1 MTETPSASPRYPR
14 RGLAIPFL
22 VVGLVL
28 AASTAWWF
36 VLTHQIEVRLAA
48 QAEAL
53 RQQGWQVRYAS
64 MTTTGWPFRARVEI
78 PHIEVVA
85 PSGLGLAAPTLVAEA
100 NAWDPDQWVVLAP
113 DGLTLARPGK
123 GKVGIGGEALRFSVS
138 HLMDRFPDLR
148 AELFQPTFT
157 AHPGAEPFP
166 IASARRIQF
175 YARPHLTHGRAE
187 TDEIDV
193 KFVLTDARGR
203 SGGPVEGMTRSG
215 MLSADIEATV
225 QGASRL
231 QGPDAAGLFANWTRA
246 GGRFVAIHGELTA
259 GDSGAILSSEQLSA
273 GPDGRLRGRLA
284 LKADKPLPAIA
295 GLARSGSGAVD
306 RVGAVGAAAA
316 TAATGGQGDVALTVV
331 FRDGRTWLG
340 PFALAPAP
348 KLF

>member
-1 MTETPSASPRYPR
+1 MTETASASPRYPR
-14 RGLAIPFL
+14 RGLAVPFL
-22 VVGLVL
+22 VVGLLLV
-28 AASTAWWF
+28 AWTGWWF

-48 QAEAL
+48 QAESL

-64 MTTTGWPFRARVEI
+64 VTMTGWPFRARVEI
-78 PHIEVVA
+78 PHMEVIA
-85 PSGLGLAAPTLVAEA
+85 PSGMGVAAPTVVAEA

-113 DGLTLARPGK
+113 NGLTLARPGK
-123 GKVGIGGEALRFSVS
+123 GKVGVDGEGLRFSVS

-148 AELFQPTFT
+148 VELFKPVFT

-166 IASARRIQF
+166 ISSAGRIQF
-175 YARPHLTHGRAE
+175 YARPHLTAGRAS
-187 TDEIDV
+187 TDEMDV
-193 KFVLTDARGR
+193 KFVLDDARGR

-215 MLSADIEATV
+215 RLSADVEATI

-231 QGPDAAGLFANWTRA
+231 QGPDAVGLFANWTRA
-246 GGRFVAIHGELTA
+246 GGRFTAIHGELTA
-259 GDSGAILSSEQLSA
+259 GESGAVLSSDQLSA
-273 GPDGRLRGRLA
+273 GPDGRLLGRLA
-284 LKADKPLPAIA
+284 LKADKPMPAIA
-295 GLARSGSGAVD
+295 GLARSGSGAVN

-316 TAATGGQGDVALTVV
+316 TAAAGGRDVALTLV

>member
-1 MTETPSASPRYPR
+1 MTQTASASTHYSR
-14 RGLAIPFL
+14 RGLAAPFL
-22 VVGLVL
+22 VVGLLL
-28 AASTAWWF
+28 AVWTGWWF
-36 VLTHQIEVRLAA
+36 VLTHQIELRLAA
-48 QAEAL
+48 QVESL
-53 RQQGWQVRYAS
+53 RQEGWQIRYAS
-64 MTTTGWPFRARVEI
+64 VTTTGWPFRARVEI
-78 PHIEVVA
+78 PHMEVIA
-85 PSGLGLAAPTLVAEA
+85 PSGLGVAAPTVVAEA

-113 DGLTLARPGK
+113 DGLTLTRPGK
-123 GKVGIGGEALRFSVS
+123 GKVGVNGEGLRFSVS

-148 AELFQPTFT
+148 VELFRPTFT

-166 IASARRIQF
+166 IASAERIQF
-175 YARPHLTHGRAE
+175 YARPHLTAGRALS
-187 TDEIDV
+187 DEMDV

-215 MLSADIEATV
+215 RLSADVEATV

-231 QGPDAAGLFANWTRA
+231 QGPDTAGLFANWTRA

-259 GDSGAILSSEQLSA
+259 GDSGALLSSEQLWA

-284 LKADKPLPAIA
+284 LKADKAMPAIA
-295 GLARSGSGAVD
+295 GLAQSGAVN
-306 RVGAVGAAAA
+306 RAGAMGAAAA
-316 TAATGGQGDVALTVV
+316 TVATGGRSLTLV